1 MRRKL
6 ITLRRIISSGTKN
19 FIRNSWLSIAAIAVM
34 VVAVIIILSSI
45 VMNVATRHTIQE
57 LSKNIKIAVY
67 FLPETEEEN
76 ILQLKQDF
84 ENDNRVDQVTYISS
98 EDAQKTFIESNK
110 DDQQLLQGLALIGG
124 NSLPA
129 SIEVSVNNLDNI
141 NAVAEIA
148 KQDQYK
154 DITEDVNVG
163 KQDVQ
168 QTISDAS
175 KVQKFITRAS
185 IIAASIFIAV
195 SILIIFNTIRMA
207 IFTRSEEIRTE
218 KLLGA
223 TRSYIKGPFLVE
235 SAIYGIISGVIG
247 AGVVLAT
254 IRVINQTDFQ
264 YTKEYFAQPKI
275 MALCL
280 AGSIIFG
287 VLVGVFSSSLAMGK
301 YLRLKRW

>member
-1 MRRKL
+1 
-6 ITLRRIISSGTKN
+6 
-19 FIRNSWLSIAAIAVM
+19 M

-45 VMNVATRHTIQE
+45 VMNIATRHTIQE

-67 FLPETEEEN
+67 FVPDTEEEP
-76 ILQLKQDF
+76 ILQMRQDF
-84 ENDNRVDQVTYISS
+84 ENDNRVDEVTYVSS
-98 EDAQKTFIESNK
+98 EDAQKSFIESNK

-129 SIEVSVNNLDNI
+129 SIEVSVTNLDNI
-141 NAVAEIA
+141 NAVADIA
-148 KQDQYK
+148 RQEQYK
-154 DITEDVNVG
+154 DITEDINVG

-168 QTISDAS
+168 QTINDAS

-207 IFTRSEEIRTE
+207 IFTRAEEIRTE

-235 SAIYGIISGVIG
+235 SAIYGIISGTVG
-247 AGVVLAT
+247 AAVVLAT
-254 IRVINQTDFQ
+254 IRVINQSDFQ
-264 YTKEYFAQPKI
+264 YTKDFFAQPKI
-275 MALCL
+275 MALCF

-287 VLVGVFSSSLAMGK
+287 VFVGVFSSSLAMGK